1 MIKFV
6 VAAIWICVVTIG
18 AMVYSFQSSAA
29 KPEPGSEPA
38 FFGGLDYVKTEVFSV
53 PVLQNGVINGY
64 FIGRFVYT
72 VEPEKLAKLSIPAET
87 LIVDEVY
94 TYLFSHPEIDF
105 SKTDIVDID
114 ALRTGI
120 RDSINKRVGDTLIHE
135 VLVEQVDYLS
145 KADIRD
151 NTIRQRGAAERAR
164 GKPAGSA
171 H

>member
-29 KPEPGSEPA
+29 RPEPGSEPA

>member
-135 VLVEQVDYLS
+135 VLVEQIDYLS